1 MDAAMTDQEVSE
13 ALMLTAAAKLAEQQD
28 EIASLKRERDEWKA
42 EAERLRREYE
52 P

>member
-1 MDAAMTDQEVSE
+1 MTDQELSDK
-13 ALMLTAAAKLAEQQD
+13 LMLMASAKMQEQQD